1 MDMAFLMR
9 AERMLA
15 RECEQAPAIDHG
27 ILVAALA
34 SHQSASP
41 TARAAAEARRCAGD
55 WRGHHALAELLAG
68 GPAWREAR
76 RAQRGSFHGARCDA
90 AGKEP

>member
-1 MDMAFLMR
+1 MDLAFLMR

-15 RECEQAPAIDHG
+15 REQTPPIDHG
-27 ILVAALA
+27 ILVAALVVHQKA
-34 SHQSASP
+34 SA
-41 TARAAAEARRCAGD
+41 TARAAAEAQRSGGD
-55 WRGHHALAELLAG
+55 WRGRHRALAELLAG

-76 RAQRGSFHGARCDA
+76 RAQRGSFHCGLCDA